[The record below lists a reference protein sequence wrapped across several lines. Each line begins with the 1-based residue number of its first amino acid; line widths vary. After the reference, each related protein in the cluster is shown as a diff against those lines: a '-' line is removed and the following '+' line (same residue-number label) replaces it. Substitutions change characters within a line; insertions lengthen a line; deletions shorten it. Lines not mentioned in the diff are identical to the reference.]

1 VEQLIQS
8 TAVRRA
14 IPLLVLLV
22 SGVMVYQAVRFWI
35 ADSRIHA
42 DDVETIAKGVQL
54 EPGNASAWDT
64 LGRYQQLDFINSKPA
79 QALESYKQAVRDDPR
94 SAAFRMNL
102 AAAYEADGD
111 IPHAREQFEKAR
123 EVYPLSAEV
132 AWNYGNFLLRQDQ
145 PAEGY
150 SEIQHAVQFDPTL
163 LTLAVSRTWRSSH
176 DVKIL
181 LDQVLPRQPE
191 AYFQAVDFFASIH
204 QTEPALVVW
213 QRLLS
218 LGQIIILSRSFPLL
232 DELIAQDQ
240 SADARRVWL
249 EALAAAGLPHD
260 EPVNHSAIWNGLFTA
275 DFENGGLDW
284 RYGAPTGVSMGFD
297 LAAVGH
303 DGRSVRLDFGGG
315 QNTEILQPMQYVP
328 VEPSHSYQF
337 RASIKTEGI
346 STESGLRFSIRDP
359 NHPESQTFETENL
372 TGTHPWTLAAVRV
385 NTGSQT
391 HFLLVRL
398 YRGPSRLFENKL
410 SGSVSIADVSLSPTE
425 DSAEPGRE

>member
-1 VEQLIQS
+1 
-8 TAVRRA
+8 
-14 IPLLVLLV
+14 
-22 SGVMVYQAVRFWI
+22 MVYQAVRLWI

-42 DDVETIAKGVQL
+42 DAVETIAQGAEL
-54 EPGNASAWDT
+54 EPGNAAAWDT
-64 LGRYQQLDFINSKPA
+64 LGRYQQLDFIHGDPA
-79 QALESYKQAVRDDPR
+79 QALESYKHAVRDDPR

-102 AAAYEADGD
+102 AAAYEEMGD

-123 EVYPLSAEV
+123 EVYPLSGEV

-150 SEIQHAVQFDPTL
+150 SQIHHAVECDPTL

-176 DVKIL
+176 DVNIL
-181 LDQVLPRQPE
+181 LDQVLPRQSD
-191 AYFQAVDFFASIH
+191 AYFQALDFFASIH

-213 QRLLS
+213 QRLVS
-218 LGQIIILSRSFPLL
+218 LGQIIRLSRSFPLL

-249 EALAAAGLPHD
+249 EALAAAGLAHD

-284 RYGAPTGVSMGFD
+284 RYGAPIGVSMGFD
-297 LAAVGH
+297 PAPVGH
-303 DGRSVRLDFGGG
+303 DGRSVRMDFGGG
-315 QNTEILQPMQYVP
+315 SNTEILQPMQYVP
-328 VEPSHSYQF
+328 VEPSRSYLF
-337 RASIKTEGI
+337 RAAMQTEGI

-359 NHPESQTFETENL
+359 NHTDTAAFETENL
-372 TGTHPWTLAAVRV
+372 TGSHSWTIETVRV
-385 NTGSQT
+385 NTGPQT

-398 YRGPSRLFENKL
+398 YRSPSRLFENKL
-410 SGSVSIADVSLSPTE
+410 SGSVWIADVSMSPIE
-425 DSAEPGRE
+425 DSVEPARE